1 MATNTHSYEAYWTG
15 DAAGTYEYSTNITME
30 EMNAPVSTQAILFIT
45 LSFPAF
51 LLCVAPMIWH
61 FRQANVAAGSLIL
74 WIVLHNLFNCINPL
88 IWPRDNLTEW
98 WDGAILC
105 DIQIRLQVGSYVGL
119 TASLALVL
127 RKLANVMDTRNI
139 TVSTSHK
146 SKVKAK
152 IWEVFWCWGVPLLL
166 MGIYYVTQYNRYA
179 IVGIAGCWSVHDAS
193 WPSMVISF
201 MWSAVG
207 IVIDSYWAGKSHLL
221 LISNHPTN
229 HATALLIWRLYRYRR
244 EFHRLVAARNT
255 TSSRFIR
262 LFLVSLIVISFYLI
276 YTIVLL
282 IQMAG
287 RLHDHYSWDRVHD
300 PERWNRIT
308 REPGL
313 GKISIEK
320 WVQIAT
326 GFIIFGFLGTGVD
339 ANAHYRGL
347 LVFIG
352 AGKIWPSLLPGSANR
367 RRPTSFTAPR
377 SWTTYFSSKAKKMSW
392 FGASDSTQSTSTS
405 ADFKNDT
412 WTAST
417 YNNPVALDSIPR
429 LHSVTTQDTLISQ
442 KNDGEL
448 PSQKHDHPPSPSAS
462 PTPPRPTFFSRY
474 FTRPSLNGP
483 LLPLFSYRNITEI
496 NSKSS
501 NPSTNPTDPTNP
513 STTDATTTGDRN
525 TNPTKP
531 PTPTLPSGVHTRAWA
546 EDISSSPPSAGINN
560 EGHGHGRSVHV
571 VREVHQQ
578 RDKKRG
584 GEFERV
590 GREMRDWA

>member
-1 MATNTHSYEAYWTG
+1 
-15 DAAGTYEYSTNITME
+15 
-30 EMNAPVSTQAILFIT
+30 
-45 LSFPAF
+45 
-51 LLCVAPMIWH
+51 MIWH
-61 FRQANVAAGSLIL
+61 FRQTNIAAGSLIL

-98 WDGAILC
+98 WDGRILC

-127 RKLANVMDTRNI
+127 RKLAHVMDTRNM

-152 IWEVFWCWGVPLLL
+152 IWEVFWCWGVPLFL

-179 IVGIAGCWSVHDAS
+179 IIGIAGCWSVHDAS

-207 IVIDSYWAGKSHLL
+207 IVIDSYWASL
-221 LISNHPTN
+221 LIY
-229 HATALLIWRLYRYRR
+229 RLYRYRR

-287 RLHDHYSWDRVHD
+287 RLTDKYSWDRVHD
-300 PERWNRIT
+300 PERWNTIT
-308 REPGL
+308 RTPSMGH
-313 GKISIEK
+313 ISIEK

-326 GFIIFGFLGTGVD
+326 GYIIFLFLGTGVD
-339 ANAHYRGL
+339 ANAHYRRIL
-347 LVFIG
+347 ISMG
-352 AGKIWPSLLPGSANR
+352 AGKIWPSLLPGSANW
-367 RRPTSFTAPR
+367 RRPTSFSAPH
-377 SWTTYFSSKAKKMSW
+377 SWTSYFSSRAKKMLC
-392 FGASDSTQSTSTS
+392 FGTSDSTRSSSTST
-405 ADFKNDT
+405 DFKNDT

-417 YNNPVALDSIPR
+417 YNSVALDAVPR
-429 LHSVTTQDTLISQ
+429 LHSVTTQDTLISK
-442 KNDGEL
+442 KNDQDTPL
-448 PSQKHDHPPSPSAS
+448 QKHNQSTSPSLSAS
-462 PTPPRPTFFSRY
+462 PTPPRPTFFTRY

-483 LLPLFSYRNITEI
+483 ILHLFSYRNITEI

-501 NPSTNPTDPTNP
+501 NPSTKSTNP
-513 STTDATTTGDRN
+513 STTTATITTD

-546 EDISSSPPSAGINN
+546 EDISSSPSSAGITN
-560 EGHGHGRSVHV
+560 EAHSHGRSVHV

-590 GREMRDWA
+590 DREMRDWA